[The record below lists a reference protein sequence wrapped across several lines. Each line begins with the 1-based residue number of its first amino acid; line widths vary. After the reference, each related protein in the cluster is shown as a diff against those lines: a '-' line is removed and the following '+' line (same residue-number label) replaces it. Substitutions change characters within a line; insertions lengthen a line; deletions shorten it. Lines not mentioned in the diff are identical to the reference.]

1 MDTATDTDI
10 YRGLS
15 EMEIARVQGRG
26 AERTH
31 IRRMVS
37 FPIQTLEALKEQS
50 IKDGTDYCVVL
61 SGVIA
66 QLQIC
71 VKERPLT

>member
-1 MDTATDTDI
+1 METDI
-10 YRGLS
+10 YRGMS
-15 EMEIARVQGRG
+15 EIEIARVQGR
-26 AERTH
+26 AEERTH
-31 IRRMVS
+31 IRRMVAC
-37 FPIQTLEALKEQS
+37 PIGTLQQLQDQS

-71 VKERPLT
+71 VRERSLT